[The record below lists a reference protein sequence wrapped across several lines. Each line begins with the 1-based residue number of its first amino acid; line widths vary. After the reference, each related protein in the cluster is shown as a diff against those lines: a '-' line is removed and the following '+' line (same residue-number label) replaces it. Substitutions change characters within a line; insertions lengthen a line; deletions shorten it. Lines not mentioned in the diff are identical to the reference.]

1 MWRRLWAYL
10 AEKEAWGFVAAVLG
24 AIGIFYGLFFLFLLP
39 LCTRQ
44 GEEYVLPSLIGRKY
58 PTVRS
63 ALESAGFSVMVIDSQ
78 YVPDAEPN
86 TVLLQDPPPKTRI
99 KKGRKVYLTVASHT
113 PPQLPLPHVQELPY
127 EQAYRLLR
135 ESYGFRLGEVEYV
148 PGDIPDIVKGVRYQG
163 RLLKPGEP
171 VPKYATLSLIV
182 SRGLSDQKVAFVS
195 VVGLPLEEAVSRL
208 SAAGLSVGYIRYK
221 PAPQVPAGHVYR
233 QYPERVPGDSLPMG
247 MAIDL
252 FVSGEA
258 PQSISE

>member
-10 AEKEAWGFVAAVLG
+10 GKKEAWAFLGVVL
-24 AIGIFYGLFFLFLLP
+24 AGIALVYGLFFVLLLP
-39 LCTRQ
+39 RFTRQ
-44 GEEYVLPSLIGRKY
+44 GEEYVLPSLTGRSY
-58 PTVRS
+58 ASVQR
-63 ALESAGFSVMVIDSQ
+63 ALESAGFVVSVIDSQ
-78 YVPDAEPN
+78 YVPDADPN

-99 KKGRKVYLTVASHT
+99 KKGRKVYLTLASHT
-113 PPQLPLPHVQELPY
+113 PPQLPLPHVQDLPY

-135 ESYGFRLGEVEYV
+135 ESYGFRVGEVEYV
-148 PGDIPDIVKGVRYQG
+148 AGDIPDIVKGVRYQG

-182 SRGLSDQKVAFVS
+182 SRGLSDQKVSFIS

-221 PAPQVPAGHVYR
+221 PSPQAPPGHVYR

-252 FVSGEA
+252 FVNGEA
-258 PQSISE
+258 PQSVSE

>member
-1 MWRRLWAYL
+1 MWRRLRAYL
-10 AEKEAWGFVAAVLG
+10 AKKEAWAFVGAVLS
-24 AIGIFYGLFFLFLLP
+24 AIALFYAMFFVFLLP

-44 GEEYVLPSLIGRKY
+44 GEEYVLPSLTGRKY
-58 PTVRS
+58 SSVRS
-63 ALESAGFSVMVIDSQ
+63 ALESAGFSVVVIDSQ
-78 YVPDAEPN
+78 YVPDAEPH
-86 TVLLQDPPPKTRI
+86 TVLLQDPPAKTRI
-99 KKGRKVYLTVASHT
+99 KKGRKIYLTLASYT
-113 PPQLPLPHVQELPY
+113 PPQLPLPRVQDLPY

-135 ESYGFRLGEVEYV
+135 ESYGFRLAEVEYV
-148 PGDIPDIVKGVRYQG
+148 AGDLPDIVKGVRYQG
-163 RLLKPGEP
+163 RLLQPGEP
-171 VPKYATLSLIV
+171 VPKYATLSLVV

-221 PAPQVPAGHVYR
+221 PVPQVPAGHVYR